1 MSLGSL
7 WSGTRELHHA
17 CERHE
22 VGQRMLAGQITAQE
36 WADWLAAYYV
46 IHLVIDQSLPPHFTR
61 EPLLRQDFAL
71 LPPPHLPVAASRYA
85 ATLRDRTATLGASYV
100 LHAAHRRGGR
110 AKAEVMRIAGLST
123 RHIEYEQEGEVEAF
137 VRSLRDRADL
147 IEPAKNAFA
156 AMLATMDEI
165 STRCAQKQH
174 QFERSEAK

>member
-36 WADWLAAYYV
+36 WSDWLAAYYV
-46 IHLVIDQSLPPHFTR
+46 IHNIIDPWLPPYFAR
-61 EPLLRQDFAL
+61 EPYLREDFAL
-71 LPPPHLPVAASRYA
+71 LPPPRLPMAAARYA
-85 ATLRDRTATLGASYV
+85 ATLRDRTAVLGACYV

-137 VRSLRDRADL
+137 IRSLRDRSDL

-165 STRCAQKQH
+165 ATRCPQKQH
-174 QFERSEAK
+174 QTERSEVE